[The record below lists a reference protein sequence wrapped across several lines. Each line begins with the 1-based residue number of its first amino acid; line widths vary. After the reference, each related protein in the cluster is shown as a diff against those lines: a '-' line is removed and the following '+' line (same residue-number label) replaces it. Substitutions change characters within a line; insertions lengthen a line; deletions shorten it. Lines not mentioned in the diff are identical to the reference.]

1 MITLLNSATIEKEE
15 RVKALLIKST
25 FSHSLQDLCNQN
37 ARRITKHQW
46 KNITSPPSPLIYH
59 SSFKIIN
66 TSMG

>member
-1 MITLLNSATIEKEE
+1 MITPLNSATIKKEE
-15 RVKALLIKST
+15 QVKALLIKST
-25 FSHSLQDLCNQN
+25 FSHNLQDLCNQN

-46 KNITSPPSPLIYH
+46 KNITLPLIYH